1 MWGEHGGNGGTGEKS
16 MLGRLRGFDDDKA
29 LWAVRMGGRG
39 SGRSELF
46 PLAHNISKQ
55 VQSHHRAAQPRK
67 KKSFST
73 LHMQTVKYKQKLW
86 EGTALAV
93 EAVGG
98 GSRGAQ
104 RDAQGHVVTYT
115 PTLHRL

>member
-1 MWGEHGGNGGTGEKS
+1 
-16 MLGRLRGFDDDKA
+16 MLGRLRGLDDDKA